1 MPSWNNGFL
10 RKIPSIYN
18 GLYKNELNYKCILE
32 MRAYYKVFLKMPSI
46 TVLWKNSYSSSITDF
61 CEKCHN
67 VNAGFKNVI
76 FGITEFEEN
85 AVTLH

>member
-1 MPSWNNGFL
+1 MEKFL
-10 RKIPSIYN
+10 QFIIFLKTTSTKNRFSRKCLQYIKI
-18 GLYKNELNYKCILE
+18 
-32 MRAYYKVFLKMPSI
+32 LKMP
-46 TVLWKNSYSSSITDF
+46 SITDF

>member
-1 MPSWNNGFL
+1 MP
-10 RKIPSIYN
+10 
-18 GLYKNELNYKCILE
+18 
-32 MRAYYKVFLKMPSI
+32 
-46 TVLWKNSYSSSITDF
+46 SITDF